1 MATYEEQMRARMQ
14 AIRSQRPSSRRN
26 LFGDLG
32 KGLRSIA
39 PTISS
44 ATDKMESALTPTSS
58 GITQRTGKIVDVG
71 PQAIRRFQ
79 DQENQQ
85 VRASLPSQLQAWT
98 DYDRQ
103 KEAYDNA
110 VRERKQV
117 SSQDGFISSGPLD
130 DEGRPIDP
138 NFGVPQEPLKPNLP
152 AKSQLL
158 SQALDLGVDLRP
170 FYGEGYADAVKFKKD
185 LGQYSGKD
193 ESMIIPANPVG
204 YGGQFKFDPNFGSA
218 FYRDLATQ
226 SGKALGLSD
235 EQILQKGTEYFKDK
249 FASGAKT
256 AGVIGFT
263 DFGTGLIDSL
273 ATTAGVPAERLGE
286 LKGTALKPLYD
297 ANQQV
302 FSGLNN
308 AARIE
313 SQSSGFFKGIGQD
326 IAKLGPIGTIALGAA
341 LGPAGLGFGAATAG
355 AAAGALPGLL
365 QGDLSSALKGGAIGG
380 IGGGALGNLGN
391 LQGSISDALGG
402 GAIGN
407 IAGGAAKGALQGG
420 VGSLLAGGDIGKGLL
435 TGGLFGGG
443 ASAAGEL
450 IGQTGSALDQ
460 AKRSNQEFFG
470 LNPNAK
476 SPTIDFGNPQNFGP
490 TFDLPNTI
498 GALVGAPSI
507 GGLFDDME
515 FPGMGL
521 DPNATG
527 LLNLGSGIGQGLTN
541 PTSPTLSGQ
550 LGQGLTVGVPGGTLG
565 QGGVTPTGQIT
576 LGNPNSFINGGQGSS
591 PSFDVSKLLKGLLG
605 AGTAAA
611 IGSSLGG
618 SNNNQQQT
626 QQALPVQRF
635 SMNPQMFNYTGDPAK
650 YGETDIGNFQFYK
663 PNIGLL
669 G

>member
-1 MATYEEQMRARMQ
+1 MA
-14 AIRSQRPSSRRN
+14 
-26 LFGDLG
+26 L
-32 KGLRSIA
+32 
-39 PTISS
+39 
-44 ATDKMESALTPTSS
+44 
-58 GITQRTGKIVDVG
+58 
-71 PQAIRRFQ
+71 Q
-79 DQENQQ
+79 D
-85 VRASLPSQLQAWT
+85 QLQAWKQ
-98 DYDRQ
+98 YDQQ
-103 KEAYDNA
+103 KAAYDAA
-110 VRERKQV
+110 VQQREVK
-117 SSQDGFISSGPLD
+117 SSQDGFIDTGPKD

-138 NFGVPQEPLKPNLP
+138 NFGLPTVPKVPDLP
-152 AKSQLL
+152 PKSQLL
-158 SQALDLGVDLRP
+158 KQALDSGMDLRP
-170 FYGEGYADAVKFKKD
+170 YYGESYADAVQFKKD

-193 ESMIIPANPVG
+193 QSMIIPANPVG
-204 YGGQFKFDPNFGSA
+204 YAGQFKFDPNFGST
-218 FYRDLATQ
+218 FYRDLATK

-235 EQILQKGTEYFKDK
+235 EQILKKGTEYFADK
-249 FASGAKT
+249 FASGAQTK
-256 AGVIGFT
+256 GVIGFT
-263 DFGTGLIDSL
+263 DFGGGLLDSF
-273 ATTAGVPAERLGE
+273 AQEAGVPSDRLQE

-302 FSGLNN
+302 FQGLNG

-326 IAKLGPIGTIALGAA
+326 IAKLGPLGTIALGAA

-365 QGDLSSALKGGAIGG
+365 QGNLSSALKGGAIGG

-391 LQGSISDALGG
+391 IQGSISNSLGG
-402 GAIGN
+402 GALGN
-407 IAGGAAKGALQGG
+407 IAGNAAQGAIKGGI
-420 VGSLLAGGDIGKGLL
+420 GSLLAGGDIGKGLL
-435 TGGLFGGG
+435 SGGLFGGG

-450 IGQTGSALDQ
+450 LGVGGSALDQ
-460 AKRSNQEFFG
+460 ARRADQEFFG

-476 SPTIDFGNPQNFGP
+476 SPTINFGDPQKFGP

-498 GALVGAPSI
+498 GAFAPSI

-541 PTSPTLSGQ
+541 PTSPNVPGQ

-565 QGGVTPTGQIT
+565 QGGITPTGQIT
-576 LGNPNSFINGGQGSS
+576 LGNPNSFINGGTQGSS

-618 SNNNQQQT
+618 SNNNQQQA

-663 PNIGLL
+663 PNVGLL